1 MRLAR
6 FAFLLLLLPALAL
19 AKDAGHS
26 VKHII
31 NGKSFVL
38 ETGDTVRLAS
48 IQVPNVQEADTIE
61 RKGRPGE
68 PQGEEARRALEQ
80 LVAGKTIKVQ
90 TGKNPRDRHERLL
103 GQAYADDVWLQG
115 AMLRKGYAMVYSFTD
130 KPVDLIQK
138 MLAEERA
145 ARQEKLGIWADPYF
159 KILSPQE
166 TAQSLNRFRLVEG
179 RVESVRK
186 VRGNT
191 YINFSR
197 DWHGQFHVFISR
209 KNADAFKQQELQ
221 ALEGKA
227 IRVRGWVN
235 YYKAPMIS
243 LTHPGQIEL
252 P

>member
-1 MRLAR
+1 MRLIR
-6 FAFLLLLLPALAL
+6 FVLLVLLLPSLSF
-19 AKDAGHS
+19 AKDNGHP
-26 VKHII
+26 VKHVI

-48 IQVPNVQEADTIE
+48 IQVPNVQEADTAE

-68 PQGEEARRALEQ
+68 PQGEEAKRTLEQ
-80 LVAGKTIKVQ
+80 LVTGKTITVE
-90 TGKNPRDRHERLL
+90 TGKQPRDRHARLI
-103 GQAYADDVWLQG
+103 GQAYAGDIWLQG
-115 AMLRKGYAMVYSFTD
+115 AMLRKGYAMVYSFADT
-130 KPVDLIQK
+130 PAELVQK
-138 MLAEERA
+138 MLVEERA

-159 KILSPQE
+159 KILTPEE
-166 TAQSLNRFRLVEG
+166 TANSLHRFRLVEG
-179 RVESVRK
+179 KVASVRN

-197 DWHGQFHVFISR
+197 DWQGKFHVFIPK
-209 KNADAFKQQELQ
+209 KNADAFKPEELQ
-221 ALEGKA
+221 ALEGKY

-243 LTHPGQIEL
+243 LTHPGQIEQ